1 MVDAYP
7 KKSRIP
13 AFIFLHRQKIRD
25 LHSMGEEILRAKHI
39 DKSFEGRMVLKD
51 LELTVNRGD
60 LIAIMGKSGS
70 GKSTLLHI
78 LGTLDA
84 ADRGELVIAGER
96 PDQMSKNQLSD
107 FRNLKIG
114 FVFQFHHLLPEFD
127 LLENVLMPGYIA
139 KTDKQLLLQR
149 GMELIDYFG
158 LSGVRHQKPGQL
170 SGGEQQRAA
179 ICRALINQPGLILAD
194 EPTGNLD
201 QEASEE
207 LHRMFGKLR
216 SAFNQSFVIV
226 THQQDL
232 ASFCDKIYILQDG
245 KLHQKT

>member
-1 MVDAYP
+1 
-7 KKSRIP
+7 
-13 AFIFLHRQKIRD
+13 
-25 LHSMGEEILRAKHI
+25 MGEEILKAKHI
-39 DKSFEGRMVLKD
+39 DKSFEGRIVLND
-51 LELTVNRGD
+51 LDLTVNQGD

-84 ADRGELVIAGER
+84 ADQGELLIAGQN
-96 PDQMSKNQLSD
+96 PAKMTKNQLSD
-107 FRNLKIG
+107 FRNQRIG

-139 KTDKQLLLQR
+139 KTEKQTLLRR

-158 LSGVRHQKPGQL
+158 LGGVLHQKPGQL

-216 SAFNQSFVIV
+216 STFNQSFVIV

-232 ASFCDKIYILQDG
+232 ASFCDKTYILHEG
-245 KLHQKT
+245 KLHLKV

>member
-1 MVDAYP
+1 
-7 KKSRIP
+7 
-13 AFIFLHRQKIRD
+13 
-25 LHSMGEEILRAKHI
+25 MGEEIINAKHI
-39 DKSFEGRMVLKD
+39 DKSFEGRTVLND
-51 LELTVNRGD
+51 LDLIVNKGD

-84 ADRGELVIAGER
+84 ADQGELMIAGQN
-96 PDQMSKNQLSD
+96 PAKMTKNQLSD
-107 FRNLKIG
+107 FRNQRIG

-139 KTDKQLLLQR
+139 KTEKQSLLKR
-149 GMELIDYFG
+149 GMDLIDYFG
-158 LSGVRHQKPGQL
+158 LTGVLHQKPGQL

-216 SAFNQSFVIV
+216 SAFNQSFIIV

-232 ASFCDKIYILQDG
+232 ASFCDKTYILHEG
-245 KLHQKT
+245 KLHLKG

>member
-1 MVDAYP
+1 
-7 KKSRIP
+7 
-13 AFIFLHRQKIRD
+13 
-25 LHSMGEEILRAKHI
+25 MGEEIINAKHI
-39 DKSFEGRMVLKD
+39 DKSFEGRTVLND
-51 LELTVNRGD
+51 LDLIVNKGD

-84 ADRGELVIAGER
+84 ADQGELMIAGQN
-96 PDQMSKNQLSD
+96 PAKMTKNQLSD
-107 FRNLKIG
+107 FRNQRIG

-139 KTDKQLLLQR
+139 KTEKQSLLKR

-158 LSGVRHQKPGQL
+158 LTGVLHQKPGQL

-216 SAFNQSFVIV
+216 SAFNQSFIIV

-232 ASFCDKIYILQDG
+232 ASFCDKTYILHEG
-245 KLHQKT
+245 KLHLKG

>member
-1 MVDAYP
+1 MSP
-7 KKSRIP
+7 
-13 AFIFLHRQKIRD
+13 
-25 LHSMGEEILRAKHI
+25 EILKAKHI
-39 DKSFEGRMVLKD
+39 DKSFDGRMVLK
-51 LELTVNRGD
+51 ELDISVYEGD

-78 LGTLDA
+78 LGTLDTP
-84 ADRGELVIAGER
+84 DKGELIIAGEQ
-96 PDQMSKNQLSD
+96 PHKMTKNQLSD
-107 FRNLKIG
+107 FRNQRIG

-127 LLENVLMPGYIA
+127 LLENVIMPGYIA
-139 KTDKQLLLQR
+139 KTEKKSLHRR

-158 LSGVRHQKPGQL
+158 LSGVVHQKPGQL

-207 LHRMFGKLR
+207 IHRMFGKLR
-216 SAFNQSFVIV
+216 STFNQSFVIV

-232 ASFCDKIYILQDG
+232 ASFCDKTYILLDG
-245 KLHQKT
+245 KLQLKA

>member
-1 MVDAYP
+1 
-7 KKSRIP
+7 
-13 AFIFLHRQKIRD
+13 
-25 LHSMGEEILRAKHI
+25 MGEEIINAKHI
-39 DKSFEGRMVLKD
+39 DKSFEGRTVLND
-51 LELTVNRGD
+51 LDLIVNKGD

-84 ADRGELVIAGER
+84 ADQGELMIAGQN
-96 PDQMSKNQLSD
+96 PAKMTKNQLSD
-107 FRNLKIG
+107 FRNQRIG

-139 KTDKQLLLQR
+139 KTEKQSLLKR

-158 LSGVRHQKPGQL
+158 LTGVLHQKPGQL

-216 SAFNQSFVIV
+216 SAFNQSFIIV

-232 ASFCDKIYILQDG
+232 ASFCDKTYILQEG
-245 KLHQKT
+245 KLHLKG